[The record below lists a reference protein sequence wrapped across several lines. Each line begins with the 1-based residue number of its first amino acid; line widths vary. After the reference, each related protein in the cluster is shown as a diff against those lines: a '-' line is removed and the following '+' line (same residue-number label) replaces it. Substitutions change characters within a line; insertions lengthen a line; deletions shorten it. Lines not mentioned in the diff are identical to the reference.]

1 VRRALFVDEPLP
13 VDDPVRMPSGATLEH
28 AQAAAAQA
36 WGQNPWARRV
46 PVVLADV
53 RVGADRVVDAEGARV
68 ALTDDAPVWSL
79 LALTGGRPSRV
90 FGELEE
96 ARLRPLTVVVDDEVV
111 GL

>member
-1 VRRALFVDEPLP
+1 MRRALFVDEPAFS
-13 VDDPVRMPSGATLEH
+13 DESVRMPSGASLEH
-28 AQAAAAQA
+28 ARSAAAAA

-53 RVGADRVVDAEGARV
+53 SVGVDRVVDAEGASV
-68 ALTDDAPVWSL
+68 PLTDDADVWSL
-79 LALTGGRPSRV
+79 LALTGGRPAQV

-96 ARLRPLTVVVDDEVV
+96 SRLRPLTVVVGGEVV